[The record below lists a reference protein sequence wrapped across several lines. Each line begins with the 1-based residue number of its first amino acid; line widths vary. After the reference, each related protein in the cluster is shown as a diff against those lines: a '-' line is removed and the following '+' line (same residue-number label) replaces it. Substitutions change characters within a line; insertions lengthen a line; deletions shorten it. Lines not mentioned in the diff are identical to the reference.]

1 MILNTSVKKF
11 LVYSSDSFDL
21 KCKLY
26 LKEGLKVI
34 RNKNILD
41 LSEQEAEIELIELA
55 NKITVADKN
64 YHELDDPKISD
75 ADYDR
80 LKVRN
85 REIEHR
91 FPSLKLANSPSDKI
105 GSKVSSAFSK
115 VVHEVKMMS
124 LSNAFSTED
133 IFNFDERLKRYLNM
147 PSTQSLEYT
156 AEPKIDGLSLCIRY
170 EDGQLVLAS
179 TRGDGSI
186 GENVTENAKTIADI
200 PHKLKNAPDLLEV
213 RGEVYMGHKDF
224 KKLNERQTTA
234 GEKVFANPRNA
245 AAGSLRQLD
254 PVITKDRPLRFFAY
268 SWGVISEQLAT
279 SQYLAISKLAEFG
292 FSTNPL
298 TEKFKKV
305 EDLLKYYEKIEKQ
318 RASLDYDIDGI
329 VYKVNNLETQKRL
342 GFRTNTP
349 RWAIAH
355 KFAAEKAWT
364 KILAIEIQ
372 IGRTGALSPVA
383 RLLPVTV
390 GGVVVSNATLHNED
404 YISGFDNVGNL
415 IRDGKDI
422 RIGDWVQIYRA
433 GDVIPKISDVD
444 HSKREG
450 DSKSYSFPRVCP
462 KCGSAAL
469 REEGDAV
476 RRCSGGLVCPA
487 QAIER
492 LKHFVSRKA
501 LDIEG
506 LGARQIE
513 MFFNDSDLSIREPA
527 DIFNIE
533 ERDNENSSKLKD
545 RLGWGEKS
553 ASNLFEAI
561 NSKKEIEFA
570 VLLFSLGIR
579 HVGETAA
586 KLVAAH
592 YLNWTD
598 FINSMDRAAN
608 DRTDEFEKLLS
619 IDGVGS
625 VMANSL
631 FEAFLPGPQRE
642 SIDRLAYQLSIQ
654 DFPVNE
660 VKDSL
665 IANKIIVFTGKL
677 ERMSRDEA
685 KVSAERLGARVAG
698 SVSSNTDL
706 VVAGPGAGSKA
717 RKAIELGVQI
727 ITEDDWFSLVENR

>member
-1 MILNTSVKKF
+1 M
-11 LVYSSDSFDL
+11 
-21 KCKLY
+21 
-26 LKEGLKVI
+26 I

-55 NKITVADKN
+55 NEITVADKN

-200 PHKLKNAPDLLEV
+200 PHKLKNAPELLEV
-213 RGEVYMGHKDF
+213 RGEVYIGHKDF
-224 KKLNERQTTA
+224 KKLNERQATA

-268 SWGVISEQLAT
+268 SWGAISEQLAA

-349 RWAIAH
+349 
-355 KFAAEKAWT
+355 
-364 KILAIEIQ
+364 Q
-372 IGRTGALSPVA
+372 
-383 RLLPVTV
+383 RL
-390 GGVVVSNATLHNED
+390 
-404 YISGFDNVGNL
+404 
-415 IRDGKDI
+415 
-422 RIGDWVQIYRA
+422 
-433 GDVIPKISDVD
+433 
-444 HSKREG
+444 
-450 DSKSYSFPRVCP
+450 
-462 KCGSAAL
+462 
-469 REEGDAV
+469 
-476 RRCSGGLVCPA
+476 
-487 QAIER
+487 
-492 LKHFVSRKA
+492 
-501 LDIEG
+501 
-506 LGARQIE
+506 
-513 MFFNDSDLSIREPA
+513 
-527 DIFNIE
+527 
-533 ERDNENSSKLKD
+533 
-545 RLGWGEKS
+545 
-553 ASNLFEAI
+553 
-561 NSKKEIEFA
+561 
-570 VLLFSLGIR
+570 
-579 HVGETAA
+579 
-586 KLVAAH
+586 
-592 YLNWTD
+592 
-598 FINSMDRAAN
+598 
-608 DRTDEFEKLLS
+608 
-619 IDGVGS
+619 
-625 VMANSL
+625 
-631 FEAFLPGPQRE
+631 
-642 SIDRLAYQLSIQ
+642 
-654 DFPVNE
+654 
-660 VKDSL
+660 
-665 IANKIIVFTGKL
+665 
-677 ERMSRDEA
+677 
-685 KVSAERLGARVAG
+685 
-698 SVSSNTDL
+698 
-706 VVAGPGAGSKA
+706 
-717 RKAIELGVQI
+717 
-727 ITEDDWFSLVENR
+727 

>member
-1 MILNTSVKKF
+1 M
-11 LVYSSDSFDL
+11 
-21 KCKLY
+21 
-26 LKEGLKVI
+26 KEGLKVI

-55 NKITVADKN
+55 NEITVADKN

-75 ADYDR
+75 AYYDG

-105 GSKVSSAFSK
+105 GSTVSSAFSK
-115 VVHEVKMMS
+115 VIHEVKMMS
-124 LSNAFSTED
+124 LSNAFSNED

-147 PSTQSLEYT
+147 PSAQHLEYT

-170 EDGQLVLAS
+170 EDGYLVLAS

-200 PHKLKNAPDLLEV
+200 PHTIKNAPKLLEV
-213 RGEVYMGHKDF
+213 RGEVYIGHKDF
-224 KKLNERQTTA
+224 KKLNEWQANA

-268 SWGVISEQLAT
+268 SWGAISEQLAA

-298 TEKFKKV
+298 TENFKKV

-364 KILAIEIQ
+364 KILSIEIQ

-404 YISGFDNVGNL
+404 YISGFDNVGNP

-450 DSKSYSFPRVCP
+450 ESKNYSFPSVCP

-476 RRCSGGLVCPA
+476 RRCSGGLICPA

-513 MFFNDSDLSIREPA
+513 MFFNDSYLSIQEPA

-545 RLGWGEKS
+545 KLGWGEKS

-561 NSKKEIEFA
+561 NSKREIEFA

-592 YLNWTD
+592 YLNWAD
-598 FINSMDRAAN
+598 FINSMDLAGK
-608 DRTDEFEKLLS
+608 DRTGEFEKLMS

-631 FEAFLPGPQRE
+631 FEAFLPGPQRA
-642 SIDRLAYQLSIQ
+642 SIDRLVNQISIK

-706 VVAGPGAGSKA
+706 VVSGPGAGSKA

>member
-224 KKLNERQTTA
+224 KKLNERQATA

-268 SWGVISEQLAT
+268 SWGVISEQLAA

-364 KILAIEIQ
+364 KILSIEIQ

-513 MFFNDSDLSIREPA
+513 MFFNDNDLSIREPA

-608 DRTDEFEKLLS
+608 DRTVEFEKLLS

>member
-1 MILNTSVKKF
+1 M
-11 LVYSSDSFDL
+11 
-21 KCKLY
+21 
-26 LKEGLKVI
+26 
-34 RNKNILD
+34 
-41 LSEQEAEIELIELA
+41 
-55 NKITVADKN
+55 
-64 YHELDDPKISD
+64 
-75 ADYDR
+75 
-80 LKVRN
+80 
-85 REIEHR
+85 
-91 FPSLKLANSPSDKI
+91 
-105 GSKVSSAFSK
+105 
-115 VVHEVKMMS
+115 
-124 LSNAFSTED
+124 
-133 IFNFDERLKRYLNM
+133 
-147 PSTQSLEYT
+147 
-156 AEPKIDGLSLCIRY
+156 
-170 EDGQLVLAS
+170 
-179 TRGDGSI
+179 
-186 GENVTENAKTIADI
+186 
-200 PHKLKNAPDLLEV
+200 
-213 RGEVYMGHKDF
+213 
-224 KKLNERQTTA
+224 
-234 GEKVFANPRNA
+234 
-245 AAGSLRQLD
+245 
-254 PVITKDRPLRFFAY
+254 
-268 SWGVISEQLAT
+268 
-279 SQYLAISKLAEFG
+279 
-292 FSTNPL
+292 
-298 TEKFKKV
+298 
-305 EDLLKYYEKIEKQ
+305 
-318 RASLDYDIDGI
+318 
-329 VYKVNNLETQKRL
+329 
-342 GFRTNTP
+342 
-349 RWAIAH
+349 
-355 KFAAEKAWT
+355 
-364 KILAIEIQ
+364 
-372 IGRTGALSPVA
+372 
-383 RLLPVTV
+383 
-390 GGVVVSNATLHNED
+390 
-404 YISGFDNVGNL
+404 
-415 IRDGKDI
+415 
-422 RIGDWVQIYRA
+422 
-433 GDVIPKISDVD
+433 D
-444 HSKREG
+444 HSKREL
-450 DSKSYSFPRVCP
+450 DSKSYSFPTVCP

-598 FINSMDRAAN
+598 FINSMDRAGN
-608 DRTDEFEKLLS
+608 DRTVELEKLLS

-642 SIDRLAYQLSIQ
+642 SIDRLANQLSIK

>member
-1 MILNTSVKKF
+1 M
-11 LVYSSDSFDL
+11 
-21 KCKLY
+21 
-26 LKEGLKVI
+26 
-34 RNKNILD
+34 
-41 LSEQEAEIELIELA
+41 
-55 NKITVADKN
+55 
-64 YHELDDPKISD
+64 
-75 ADYDR
+75 
-80 LKVRN
+80 
-85 REIEHR
+85 
-91 FPSLKLANSPSDKI
+91 
-105 GSKVSSAFSK
+105 
-115 VVHEVKMMS
+115 
-124 LSNAFSTED
+124 
-133 IFNFDERLKRYLNM
+133 
-147 PSTQSLEYT
+147 
-156 AEPKIDGLSLCIRY
+156 
-170 EDGQLVLAS
+170 
-179 TRGDGSI
+179 
-186 GENVTENAKTIADI
+186 
-200 PHKLKNAPDLLEV
+200 
-213 RGEVYMGHKDF
+213 
-224 KKLNERQTTA
+224 
-234 GEKVFANPRNA
+234 
-245 AAGSLRQLD
+245 
-254 PVITKDRPLRFFAY
+254 
-268 SWGVISEQLAT
+268 
-279 SQYLAISKLAEFG
+279 
-292 FSTNPL
+292 
-298 TEKFKKV
+298 
-305 EDLLKYYEKIEKQ
+305 
-318 RASLDYDIDGI
+318 DYDIDGI

-364 KILAIEIQ
+364 KILSIEIQ

-404 YISGFDNVGNL
+404 YISGFDNVGNP

-450 DSKSYSFPRVCP
+450 ESKNYSFPSVCP

-476 RRCSGGLVCPA
+476 RRCSGGLICPA

-513 MFFNDSDLSIREPA
+513 MFFNDSYLSIQEPA

-545 RLGWGEKS
+545 KLGWGEKS

-561 NSKKEIEFA
+561 NSKREIEFA

-592 YLNWTD
+592 YLNWAD
-598 FINSMDRAAN
+598 FINSMDLAGK
-608 DRTDEFEKLLS
+608 DRTSEFEKLMS

-631 FEAFLPGPQRE
+631 FEAFLPGPQRA
-642 SIDRLAYQLSIQ
+642 SIDRLVNQISIK

>member
-224 KKLNERQTTA
+224 KKLNERQATA

-268 SWGVISEQLAT
+268 SWGVISEQLAA

-513 MFFNDSDLSIREPA
+513 MFFNDNDLSIREPA

-592 YLNWTD
+592 YLNWTN

-608 DRTDEFEKLLS
+608 DRTVEFEKLLS

>member
-1 MILNTSVKKF
+1 MILYTSVKKF

-55 NKITVADKN
+55 NEITVADKN

-75 ADYDR
+75 AEYDR

-91 FPSLKLANSPSDKI
+91 FPRLKLANSPSDKI
-105 GSKVSSAFSK
+105 GSTVSSAFSK

-124 LSNAFSTED
+124 LSNAFSTDD
-133 IFNFDERLKRYLNM
+133 ILNFDERLKRYLNM
-147 PSTQSLEYT
+147 PSTQNLEYT

-200 PHKLKNAPDLLEV
+200 PHSIKNAPKLLEV
-213 RGEVYMGHKDF
+213 RGEVYIGHKDF
-224 KKLNERQTTA
+224 KKLNERQATA

-268 SWGVISEQLAT
+268 SWGVISEQLAA

-513 MFFNDSDLSIREPA
+513 MFFNDNDLSIREPA

-608 DRTDEFEKLLS
+608 DRTVEFEKLLS

>member
-224 KKLNERQTTA
+224 KKLNERQATA

-268 SWGVISEQLAT
+268 SWGVISEQLAA

-305 EDLLKYYEKIEKQ
+305 DDLLKYYEKIEKQ

-513 MFFNDSDLSIREPA
+513 MFFNDNDLSIREPA

-608 DRTDEFEKLLS
+608 DRTVEFEKLLS

>member
-55 NKITVADKN
+55 NEITVADKN

-224 KKLNERQTTA
+224 KKLNERQATA

-268 SWGVISEQLAT
+268 SWGVISEQLAA
-279 SQYLAISKLAEFG
+279 SHYLAISKLAEFG

-450 DSKSYSFPRVCP
+450 DSKSYSFPHVCP

-501 LDIEG
+501 FDIEG

-513 MFFNDSDLSIREPA
+513 MFFNDNDLSIREPA

-592 YLNWTD
+592 YLNWTN
-598 FINSMDRAAN
+598 FINCMDRAAN
-608 DRTDEFEKLLS
+608 DRTVEFEKLLS

>member
-200 PHKLKNAPDLLEV
+200 PHKLKNAPELLEV
-213 RGEVYMGHKDF
+213 RGEVYIGHKDF
-224 KKLNERQTTA
+224 KKLNERQATA

-245 AAGSLRQLD
+245 AAGSVRQLD
-254 PVITKDRPLRFFAY
+254 PAITKDRPLRFFAY
-268 SWGVISEQLAT
+268 SWGVISEQLAA

-513 MFFNDSDLSIREPA
+513 MFFNDNDLSIREPA

-608 DRTDEFEKLLS
+608 DRTVEFEKLLS